1 MRTPSSLR
9 TIAPPDILLVSRR
22 HAGGSEL
29 AELLD
34 AEAPNTP
41 QCPSMP
47 LSTSLHQRALPSPA
61 ISALSHVHRPLARA
75 QLTRSS
81 RRQFA
86 KHAHRPA
93 RHTRPGP
100 IVHEHE
106 QIVDRHFSFRMNQS
120 AWMPPCRSITTSR
133 GTAGQGPRRKFSVCH
148 LSRYAAKRKQAS
160 SSSVGRDPTKPR

>member
-47 LSTSLHQRALPSPA
+47 LSTSLHQRALPSLA
-61 ISALSHVHRPLARA
+61 ISALSHAHGPLARV
-75 QLTRSS
+75 QLARSS

-86 KHAHRPA
+86 KHAQRPA
-93 RHTRPGP
+93 GHTRPGLV
-100 IVHEHE
+100 VHEHE
-106 QIVDRHFSFRMNQS
+106 RIVNRHFSFRTNES
-120 AWMPPCRSITTSR
+120 AWMPPCRSVTR
-133 GTAGQGPRRKFSVCH
+133 H
-148 LSRYAAKRKQAS
+148 AAQRAKDLDAS
-160 SSSVGRDPTKPR
+160 SPFPT